1 MMIYHQ
7 PGEEFWHE
15 GVCYKV
21 GGRIVANEASDY
33 AGLFG
38 NILEIRTEDDRETD
52 NDTPDIYCAFEAPV
66 LSADRLALEQ
76 TFSQLYREQK
86 HIEDLGLDMV
96 IMGPEMIVPLEH
108 PRVWIDGQDI
118 FSMPEKKLT
127 VFRRQHIGFIFQSF
141 NLIPELNV
149 EQNITFPLLLDYKKP
164 NQKFV
169 NELLQV
175 LGLSERRKHLP
186 SQLSGGQQQR
196 VAIARALASDPEIIY
211 FDEPTSA
218 LDPELTGEVL
228 SVMRQ
233 LAEEGMTMLVVT
245 HEMGFARGVS
255 SKTVFMENGVVVE
268 ASPSQ
273 EFFAHPKEA
282 RTREFLQKISHTE
295 V

>member
-1 MMIYHQ
+1 MIYHQ

-108 PRVWIDGQDI
+108 PAQVYPTGTLYVVAVHWATDFWLEAFHAGKKAANSSKKSLTTAMSAIWTANTVRTI
-118 FSMPEKKLT
+118 FRLRWNSGRCL
-127 VFRRQHIGFIFQSF
+127 
-141 NLIPELNV
+141 
-149 EQNITFPLLLDYKKP
+149 FPLHFAAARQNCTAQNACGMISGSILRTVTIFKSSLTHRKKHYC
-164 NQKFV
+164 
-169 NELLQV
+169 V
-175 LGLSERRKHLP
+175 LPICR
-186 SQLSGGQQQR
+186 SG
-196 VAIARALASDPEIIY
+196 S
-211 FDEPTSA
+211 PTSWNTA
-218 LDPELTGEVL
+218 APTVRLTGRRCPMWHAL
-228 SVMRQ
+228 C
-233 LAEEGMTMLVVT
+233 
-245 HEMGFARGVS
+245 
-255 SKTVFMENGVVVE
+255 
-268 ASPSQ
+268 
-273 EFFAHPKEA
+273 
-282 RTREFLQKISHTE
+282 
-295 V
+295 